1 MPAFEFELTGLYAAE
16 TDEQHK
22 EKQYGLSAAA
32 YGLQNRSGGM
42 YGGNL
47 CVYEIGARTGDH
59 SYHQHPVLEEFDKSA
74 FPLIHSS
81 LYRFVQLESIKSR
94 GNMLQPP
101 NLVETIPP
109 NLL

>member
-1 MPAFEFELTGLYAAE
+1 MPAFEFELTGLYTAE

-59 SYHQHPVLEEFDKSA
+59 SYHQHPVLEEFDESA
-74 FPLIHSS
+74 FHFGRQRYFLFAIYVLS
-81 LYRFVQLESIKSR
+81 
-94 GNMLQPP
+94 
-101 NLVETIPP
+101 
-109 NLL
+109 